1 MKKYLATIT
10 SSLVLAVGLTVPA
23 WAQLGRVG
31 AGAGAG
37 IKDQGNASLGHSDL
51 STSSTDRLGVNAN
64 QQGLKASTTDS
75 AKTQVKAKDKV
86 KTKANLKANAQ
97 AGASARVKAKKQK
110 GHKNNQQDVSVKSD
124 TSAKVDANAQAQ
136 ASVH

>member
-23 WAQLGRVG
+23 WAQLGRV
-31 AGAGAG
+31 GAGAG

-75 AKTQVKAKDKV
+75 TKTQVKAKDKV